1 MVSLGH
7 DEVSSAAE
15 LVEVGECDALDSGG
29 FDVEVF
35 EAENVSSGLVLLHGG
50 DVVVR
55 PELDLVLGDSRGGE
69 NWMESSEG
77 RGAKQ

>member
-1 MVSLGH
+1 
-7 DEVSSAAE
+7 
-15 LVEVGECDALDSGG
+15 
-29 FDVEVF
+29 
-35 EAENVSSGLVLLHGG
+35 
-50 DVVVR
+50 VR